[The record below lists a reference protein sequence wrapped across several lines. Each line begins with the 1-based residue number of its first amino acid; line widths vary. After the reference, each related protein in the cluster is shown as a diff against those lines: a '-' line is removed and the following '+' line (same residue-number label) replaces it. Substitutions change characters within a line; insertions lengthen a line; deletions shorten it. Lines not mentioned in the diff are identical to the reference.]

1 MKFIKILF
9 TVSKQT
15 MKLKNL
21 HQIILTKYRHLFHFS
36 FLILCMNIR
45 DEELEPFFLKKLI
58 LLVKNYNL
66 NFFAASLS
74 QNSKVKFLKCAKI
87 INTFLRLP

>member
-15 MKLKNL
+15 MKVKNL
-21 HQIILTKYRHLFHFS
+21 HINLFHFS
-36 FLILCMNIR
+36 FLILRMNIR

-74 QNSKVKFLKCAKI
+74 QNSKVKFIKCAKI

>member
-9 TVSKQT
+9 AVSKQT

-36 FLILCMNIR
+36 FLILRMNIR

-58 LLVKNYNL
+58 LLVENSKVK
-66 NFFAASLS
+66 FFAASLS
-74 QNSKVKFLKCAKI
+74 QNSKE
-87 INTFLRLP
+87 LRI